1 MLLAE
6 ATNEFAGQWVFIAIA
21 VVVGIATIL
30 GVAAYFATSRELT
43 TVVDTMDALTK
54 TIAES
59 NRINEERAAD
69 IHGRL
74 NPIAELVAENK
85 GKIAAF
91 EMSFE
96 KFTRVIESNARAN
109 NDTIRAFTQSLE
121 TFARVLDQNSR
132 REHK

>member
-43 TVVDTMDALTK
+43 TVVDAMDTLTK

-59 NRINEERAAD
+59 NRLNEQRAKD
-69 IHGRL
+69 LHDRL
-74 NPIAELVAENK
+74 NPIAERVSNNE
-85 GKIAAF
+85 GKIEAF
-91 EMSFE
+91 ELSFE
-96 KFTRVIESNARAN
+96 KFTRVIEANARAS

>member
-1 MLLAE
+1 MMIAE

-96 KFTRVIESNARAN
+96 KFTRDI
-109 NDTIRAFTQSLE
+109 
-121 TFARVLDQNSR
+121 
-132 REHK
+132 